1 MASFE
6 ATSTSTT
13 QTQYIANGVL
23 LHITAASV
31 LDVQRSRT
39 RTNFCLSSHLISH
52 CRKVFKSNHMC
63 SFLKKEEGEE
73 VKRFLCYNL
82 NWGTPDFSTAPFC
95 TASEYQ
101 SEWSLSYIMQCL
113 HPIVREYQTLCEK
126 QFMKN
131 IFSNLISK
139 HQIK

>member
-1 MASFE
+1 MIFKKNVERVLFNCNVRLMASFE

-82 NWGTPDFSTAPFC
+82 NWGAPDFSTAPFC
-95 TASEYQ
+95 TASEYY
-101 SEWSLSYIMQCL
+101 SVRMESLIHYAMF
-113 HPIVREYQTLCEK
+113 T
-126 QFMKN
+126 
-131 IFSNLISK
+131 SNS
-139 HQIK
+139 

>member
-1 MASFE
+1 MIFKKNVERVLFNCNVRLMASFE

-82 NWGTPDFSTAPFC
+82 NWGTPDFSTASFC
-95 TASEYQ
+95 TASEYY
-101 SEWSLSYIMQCL
+101 SVRMESLIHYAMF
-113 HPIVREYQTLCEK
+113 T
-126 QFMKN
+126 
-131 IFSNLISK
+131 SNS
-139 HQIK
+139 